1 MIRARLLKGAGA
13 AMAGQIV
20 NIVMQLVLV
29 PLMITHWGI
38 EIYGVWL
45 VEGRVVSPPSVSRVS
60 RLGRGQV

>member
-1 MIRARLLKGAGA
+1 
-13 AMAGQIV
+13 MAGQIV